1 MWRRIIDSAWTYFIG
16 AGLLLAIAIASQ
28 FELKIPSRPKGTVE
42 DLAAL
47 AEREDL
53 NVLFIVIDTLRAD
66 RLGIYGYE
74 RNTSP
79 VIDDLAR
86 HGIVFEHTVAQ
97 SSWTKASMASL
108 WTATNPVRNDI
119 LRFNQTLPAEVEFPA
134 EILQRAGFRTAGIF
148 RNGWVAPNFGFGQG
162 FGMYVKP
169 VSSPEYQRIRRASI
183 SSRSLTGTDFDLT
196 NSAVEFLRNFG
207 SERFFLY
214 MHFMDL
220 HQYVYDDQAP
230 DFGNS
235 YSDVYDKSISWT
247 DRVIGGFLMS
257 VDELGL
263 LTNTLIVIAADH
275 GEAFMEHGFEGHAR
289 NLYREV
295 AEVPLIIVPPFVLE
309 EGVRVE
315 PVVANID
322 IWPTIFDLI
331 GFPPMQGVDGV
342 SQLPQILEA
351 GGAASHPPTDE
362 LRRPVFSQLDKRWG
376 NRTAQP
382 DPLVSVTDDS
392 WRVIFRLNQPE
403 KPELYD
409 RQADPLEAQN
419 LAADRSEEVAA
430 YQALVDRYLA
440 NDDPP
445 WNTVA
450 GTIELEE
457 MQLNQLRA
465 LGYRFEQ

>member
-1 MWRRIIDSAWTYFIG
+1 MWRQIIDSPWPYFIG
-16 AGLLLAIAIASQ
+16 AAVLLVIAIASQ

-47 AEREDL
+47 ADRDDL
-53 NVLFIVIDTLRAD
+53 SILFIVVDTLRAD

-86 HGIVFEHTVAQ
+86 HGILFEHAVAQ
-97 SSWTKASMASL
+97 SSWTKTSMASL
-108 WTATNPVRNDI
+108 WTATNPVRNGI
-119 LRFNQTLPAEVEFPA
+119 LRFNQTLPGEAEFPA
-134 EILQRAGFRTAGIF
+134 EILQRAGVRTAGIF

-162 FGMYVKP
+162 FGTYVKP
-169 VSSPEYQRIRRASI
+169 VSSPEHDRIRRASI
-183 SSRSLTGTDFDLT
+183 SSRSLKGTDIDLT
-196 NSAVEFLRNFG
+196 ASAVEFLRNFG
-207 SERFFLY
+207 SDRFFLY

-230 DFGNS
+230 EFGNS
-235 YSDVYDKSISWT
+235 YSDAYDKSINWT
-247 DRVIGGFLMS
+247 DRVIGGFLVS
-257 VDELGL
+257 VADLGL
-263 LTNTLIVIAADH
+263 LPKTLIVIAADH

-309 EGVRVE
+309 EGIRVK
-315 PVVANID
+315 PVVSNVD

-331 GFPPMQGVDGV
+331 GFPPMQDVDGV
-342 SQLPQILEA
+342 SRLPQILEA
-351 GGAASHPPTDE
+351 GGAASDSPTDD
-362 LRRPVFSQLDKRWG
+362 LRRPAFAQIDKRWG

-382 DPLVSVTDDS
+382 DSLVSVTDERS
-392 WRVIFRLNQPE
+392 RMIFRLNQPE

-409 RQADPLEAQN
+409 RQSDPLEARN
-419 LAADRSEEVAA
+419 LADDRTDEVEA
-430 YQALVDRYLA
+430 YRALVDQYLT

-445 WNTVA
+445 WNAAA
-450 GTIELEE
+450 GTVEIEE

-465 LGYRFEQ
+465 LGYRFEH